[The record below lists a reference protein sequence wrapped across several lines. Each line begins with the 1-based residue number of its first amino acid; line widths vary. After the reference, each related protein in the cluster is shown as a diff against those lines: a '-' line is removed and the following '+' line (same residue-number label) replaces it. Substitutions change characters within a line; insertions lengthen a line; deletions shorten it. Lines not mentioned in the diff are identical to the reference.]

1 MKRINPFFT
10 FAFMV
15 NSMRYLLKI
24 ISFILFIGILL
35 SFSVNRGSNPNKD
48 RLLLELISY
57 VLERGHYNPRQI
69 DDNFSK
75 NVFNSYIK
83 GLDNQRRFFLQ
94 SDIDNFTKYRY
105 RIDDLI
111 KNSDI
116 SFFDLTIEKLFQRT
130 NQVNSFYS
138 ELLEKPFDFS
148 KEEFINLDFDNLPYS
163 RTLNDL
169 KKRWRMR
176 FKLSALQIYYDKKQ
190 EENDKKGKDS
200 MYQIKSDLALERE
213 ARESVIENVDIFFEN
228 VSQLERKDW
237 FTVFVNSIALE
248 FDPHTSYYAP
258 QEKDRFDTR
267 ISGKFEGIGARLQR
281 KNEQVHI
288 IEIIPGGPVWRDN
301 LLKVG
306 EIILKV
312 AQKDEEPIEIGNM
325 RLDDAV
331 NLIKGPKGTKVYLTV
346 KKVDG
351 IIEEVEIIRDVVE
364 LEESYAKSS
373 LIIKDSNKYG
383 LIELPQFYIDFDDY
397 SNRNAA
403 IDVKKEIN
411 QLKEKDVQGIIID
424 LRNNGGGSLKTVVD
438 ITGYFIKDG
447 PVVQVKSTGGR
458 KEILRDNDSSIIW
471 EGPLV
476 ILVNEFSA
484 SASEILAAAL
494 QDYKRAIVLGS
505 KQTFGKG
512 TVQNMVDLNRIISGS
527 TYGDLGA
534 VKLTTDKFYRIN
546 GGSTQLE
553 GVKSDVVI
561 LDRYSYIDL
570 GEKDQE
576 NPLSWDYIE
585 PTTFDFW
592 HYEIDYKSMLERSE
606 NRMKSSQYI
615 SLIDEQAKWVKQQQD
630 EYDYTL
636 NYNNLYQEKEFE
648 KKKIN
653 KFKKLNEFESGLQF
667 EWLPEPGK
675 KTINKEITL
684 RRNRW
689 IQSLKGDFYIDEA
702 TNILEDLNSKS
713 YNKLAQLKNS
723 KN

>member
-1 MKRINPFFT
+1 
-10 FAFMV
+10 MV

-24 ISFILFIGILL
+24 ISFILFTGILL

-148 KEEFINLDFDNLPYS
+148 KEEFINLDFDNLPYA

-190 EENDKKGKDS
+190 EENDKKDKDT

-312 AQKDEEPIEIGNM
+312 AQKDEDPIEIGNM

-689 IQSLKGDFYIDEA
+689 IQSLKADFYIDEA
-702 TNILEDLNSKS
+702 TNILEDLNSKN
-713 YNKLAQLKNS
+713 YNKLAQLK
-723 KN
+723 K

>member
-1 MKRINPFFT
+1 MINLIRHLP
-10 FAFMV
+10 
-15 NSMRYLLKI
+15 KI
-24 ISFILFIGILL
+24 FSFVLVLGIFL
-35 SFSVNRGSNPNKD
+35 SFSIHKETNPNKD
-48 RLLLELISY
+48 RLLLELVSY

-94 SDIDNFTKYRY
+94 SDIDNFSKYKE

-111 KNSDI
+111 KNSDT
-116 SFFDLTIEKLFQRT
+116 SFFDLTVEKLFQRIA
-130 NQVNSFYS
+130 QVESFYK
-138 ELLEKPFDFS
+138 ELLEEPFDFS
-148 KEEFINLDFDNLPYS
+148 KQEYINLDFDNLPYV

-176 FKLSALQIYYDKKQ
+176 FKLSSLQIYFDKKQ
-190 EENDKKGKDS
+190 EENDKKEKDNS
-200 MYQIKSDLALERE
+200 YIIRSDLILEKE
-213 ARESVIENVDIFFEN
+213 ARESVAENLNIFFEN
-228 VSQLERKDW
+228 VSQLDRNDW

-248 FDPHTSYYAP
+248 FDPHTTYYAP

-312 AQKDEEPIEIGNM
+312 AQKDQEPIEIGNM

-346 KKVDG
+346 KRVDG
-351 IIEEVEIIRDVVE
+351 IIEEVEIVRDVVE

-373 LIIKDSNKYG
+373 LIIKNNKTYG

-403 IDVKKEIN
+403 TDVKKEIN
-411 QLKEKDVQGIIID
+411 QLKEKNVQGIIID

-458 KEILRDNDSSIIW
+458 KEVLRDTDSSIIW

-585 PTTFDFW
+585 PTSYDSW
-592 HYEIDYKSMLERSE
+592 HKEIDYKYMLERSKE
-606 NRMKSSQYI
+606 RMNSSQYI
-615 SLIDEQAKWVKQQQD
+615 SLIEEQAKWVKQKQD

-636 NYNNLYQEKEFE
+636 NYNNLYKEKEFE
-648 KKKIN
+648 KEKIN
-653 KFKKLNEFESGLQF
+653 KFKKLSEFQSNLQF
-667 EWLPEPGK
+667 QWLPEPGK
-675 KTINKEITL
+675 KSFNEEVTL
-684 RRNRW
+684 RRDRW
-689 IQSLKGDFYIDEA
+689 IKSLKNDFYIDEA

-713 YNKLAQLKNS
+713 YNGLAHLKID
-723 KN
+723 KD

>member
-24 ISFILFIGILL
+24 ISFILFTGILL

-148 KEEFINLDFDNLPYS
+148 KEEFIKLDFDNLPYS

-190 EENDKKGKDS
+190 EENDKKGKDT

-689 IQSLKGDFYIDEA
+689 IQSLKADFYIDEA

>member
-1 MKRINPFFT
+1 
-10 FAFMV
+10 MV

-130 NQVNSFYS
+130 NQVNSFYR

-148 KEEFINLDFDNLPYS
+148 KEEFINLDFDNLSYS

-312 AQKDEEPIEIGNM
+312 AQKDEDPIEIGNM

-675 KTINKEITL
+675 KLINKEITL

-689 IQSLKGDFYIDEA
+689 IKSLKADFYIDEA
-702 TNILEDLNSKS
+702 TNILEDLNSKN
-713 YNKLAQLKNS
+713 YNKLAQLK
-723 KN
+723 K

>member
-1 MKRINPFFT
+1 
-10 FAFMV
+10 
-15 NSMRYLLKI
+15 MRYLLKI

-130 NQVNSFYS
+130 NQVNSFYR

-312 AQKDEEPIEIGNM
+312 AQKDEDPIEIGNM

-675 KTINKEITL
+675 KLINKEITL

-689 IQSLKGDFYIDEA
+689 IKSLKADFYIDEA
-702 TNILEDLNSKS
+702 TNILEDLNSKN
-713 YNKLAQLKNS
+713 YNKLAQLK
-723 KN
+723 K

>member
-1 MKRINPFFT
+1 
-10 FAFMV
+10 MV

-130 NQVNSFYS
+130 NQVNSFYR

-148 KEEFINLDFDNLPYS
+148 KQEFINLDFDNLPYS

-312 AQKDEEPIEIGNM
+312 AQKDEDPIEIGNM

-675 KTINKEITL
+675 KLINKEITL

-689 IQSLKGDFYIDEA
+689 IKSLKADFYIDEA
-702 TNILEDLNSKS
+702 TNILEDLNSKN
-713 YNKLAQLKNS
+713 YNKLAQLK
-723 KN
+723 K

>member
-24 ISFILFIGILL
+24 ISFILFTGILL

-689 IQSLKGDFYIDEA
+689 IQSLKADFYIDEA

-713 YNKLAQLKNS
+713 YNKLAQLKNN

>member
-1 MKRINPFFT
+1 
-10 FAFMV
+10 MV

-130 NQVNSFYS
+130 NQVNSFYR

-312 AQKDEEPIEIGNM
+312 AQKDEDPIEIGNM

-675 KTINKEITL
+675 KLINKEITL

-689 IQSLKGDFYIDEA
+689 IKSLKADFYIDEA
-702 TNILEDLNSKS
+702 TNILEDLNSKN
-713 YNKLAQLKNS
+713 YNKLAQLK
-723 KN
+723 K

>member
-1 MKRINPFFT
+1 MKYI
-10 FAFMV
+10 
-15 NSMRYLLKI
+15 LKT
-24 ISFILFIGILL
+24 ISFILALGLFL
-35 SFSVNRGSNPNKD
+35 SFSVYKDSDPNKD

-57 VLERGHYNPRQI
+57 VLERGHYNPKKI

-75 NVFNSYIK
+75 NVFSSYIK

-94 SDIDNFTKYRY
+94 SDIDNFSKYKNK
-105 RIDDLI
+105 IDDLI
-111 KNSDI
+111 ENSDI
-116 SFFDLTIEKLFQRT
+116 SFFDLTIEKLFQRIG
-130 NQVNSFYS
+130 QVNLFYQ

-148 KEEFINLDFDNLPYS
+148 KEEFINLDFDNLSYV

-190 EENDKKGKDS
+190 EENNKKKKDS
-200 MYQIKSDLALERE
+200 TYQIKSDLILERE
-213 ARESVIENVDIFFEN
+213 ARKSVTENVNIFFEN
-228 VSQLERKDW
+228 VSQLDRNDW

-248 FDPHTSYYAP
+248 FDPHTTYYAP

-281 KNEQVHI
+281 KNEEVHI

-306 EIILKV
+306 EVILKV
-312 AQKDEEPIEIGNM
+312 AQKDGDPIEIGNM

-346 KKVDG
+346 KRVDG
-351 IIEEVEIIRDVVE
+351 IIEEVEITRDVVE

-373 LIIKDSNKYG
+373 LIIKDNNKYG

-403 IDVKKEIN
+403 TDVKNEIN
-411 QLKEKDVQGIIID
+411 QLKEKNVQGIIID

-458 KEILRDNDSSIIW
+458 KEILRDTDSSIIW

-585 PTTFDFW
+585 PTSYDSW
-592 HYEIDYKSMLERSE
+592 HKEIDYKYMLERSKE
-606 NRMKSSQYI
+606 RMNSSQYI
-615 SLIDEQAKWVKQQQD
+615 SLIEEQAKWVKKKQD

-636 NYNNLYQEKEFE
+636 NYNNLYKEKEFE
-648 KKKIN
+648 KEKIN
-653 KFKKLNEFESGLQF
+653 KFKKLSEFQSNLQF
-667 EWLPEPGK
+667 QWLPEPGK
-675 KTINKEITL
+675 KSFNEEVTL
-684 RRNRW
+684 RRDRW
-689 IQSLKGDFYIDEA
+689 IKSLKSDFYIDEA
-702 TNILEDLNSKS
+702 TNILEDLNSKN
-713 YNKLAQLKNS
+713 YNGLAHLKIN
-723 KN
+723 KD

>member
-1 MKRINPFFT
+1 
-10 FAFMV
+10 MV

-24 ISFILFIGILL
+24 ISFILFTGILL

-689 IQSLKGDFYIDEA
+689 IQSLKADFYIDEA

>member
-1 MKRINPFFT
+1 
-10 FAFMV
+10 MV

-689 IQSLKGDFYIDEA
+689 IQSLKADFYIDEA
-702 TNILEDLNSKS
+702 TNILEDLNSKN
-713 YNKLAQLKNS
+713 YNKLAQLK
-723 KN
+723 K

>member
-1 MKRINPFFT
+1 
-10 FAFMV
+10 MV

-24 ISFILFIGILL
+24 ISFILFTGILL

-213 ARESVIENVDIFFEN
+213 ARESVNENVDIFFEN

-689 IQSLKGDFYIDEA
+689 IQSLKADFYIEEA

>member
-1 MKRINPFFT
+1 
-10 FAFMV
+10 MV

-312 AQKDEEPIEIGNM
+312 AQKDEDPIEIGNM

-351 IIEEVEIIRDVVE
+351 IVEEVEIIRDVVE

>member
-1 MKRINPFFT
+1 
-10 FAFMV
+10 MV
-15 NSMRYLLKI
+15 NSIKYLLKI

-35 SFSVNRGSNPNKD
+35 SFSVNIVSNPNKD

-57 VLERGHYNPRQI
+57 VLERGHYNPKQI

-75 NVFNSYIK
+75 NVFNTYIK

-130 NQVNSFYS
+130 NQVNSFYR

-351 IIEEVEIIRDVVE
+351 IVEEVEIIRDVVE

-403 IDVKKEIN
+403 VDVKKEIS

-675 KTINKEITL
+675 KLINKEITL

-689 IQSLKGDFYIDEA
+689 IKSLKADFYIDEA
-702 TNILEDLNSKS
+702 TNILEDLNSKN
-713 YNKLAQLKNS
+713 YNKLAQLK
-723 KN
+723 K

>member
-1 MKRINPFFT
+1 MINLIRHLP
-10 FAFMV
+10 
-15 NSMRYLLKI
+15 KI
-24 ISFILFIGILL
+24 FSFVLVLGIFL
-35 SFSVNRGSNPNKD
+35 SFSIHKETNPNKD
-48 RLLLELISY
+48 RLLLELVSY

-94 SDIDNFTKYRY
+94 SDIDNFSKYKE

-111 KNSDI
+111 KNSDT
-116 SFFDLTIEKLFQRT
+116 SFFDLTVEKLFQRIA
-130 NQVNSFYS
+130 QVESFYK

-148 KEEFINLDFDNLPYS
+148 KQEYINLDFDNLSYV

-176 FKLSALQIYYDKKQ
+176 FKLSSLQIYFDKKQ
-190 EENDKKGKDS
+190 EENDKKEKDNS
-200 MYQIKSDLALERE
+200 YIIRSDLILEKE
-213 ARESVIENVDIFFEN
+213 AREIVAENLNIFFEN
-228 VSQLERKDW
+228 VSQLDRNDW

-248 FDPHTSYYAP
+248 FDPHTTYYAP

-312 AQKDEEPIEIGNM
+312 AQKDQEPIEIGNM

-346 KKVDG
+346 KRVDG
-351 IIEEVEIIRDVVE
+351 IIEEVEIVRDVVE

-373 LIIKDSNKYG
+373 LIIKDNKTYG

-403 IDVKKEIN
+403 TDVKNEIN
-411 QLKEKDVQGIIID
+411 QLKEKNVQGIIID

-458 KEILRDNDSSIIW
+458 KEILRDTDSSIIW

-585 PTTFDFW
+585 PTSYDSW
-592 HYEIDYKSMLERSE
+592 HKEIDYKYMLERSKE
-606 NRMKSSQYI
+606 RMNSSQYI
-615 SLIDEQAKWVKQQQD
+615 SLIEEQAKWVKQKQD

-636 NYNNLYQEKEFE
+636 NYNNLYKEKEFE
-648 KKKIN
+648 KEKIN
-653 KFKKLNEFESGLQF
+653 KFKKLSEFQSNLQF
-667 EWLPEPGK
+667 QWLPEPGK
-675 KTINKEITL
+675 KSFNEEVTL
-684 RRNRW
+684 RRDRW
-689 IQSLKGDFYIDEA
+689 IKSLKSDFYIDEA
-702 TNILEDLNSKS
+702 TNILEDLNSKD
-713 YNKLAQLKNS
+713 YNGLAHLKIN
-723 KN
+723 KD

>member
-1 MKRINPFFT
+1 
-10 FAFMV
+10 MV

-24 ISFILFIGILL
+24 ISFILFTGILL

-312 AQKDEEPIEIGNM
+312 AQKNEEPIEIGNM

-689 IQSLKGDFYIDEA
+689 IQSLKADFYIDEA

>member
-1 MKRINPFFT
+1 MINLIRHLP
-10 FAFMV
+10 
-15 NSMRYLLKI
+15 KI
-24 ISFILFIGILL
+24 FSFVLVLGIFL
-35 SFSVNRGSNPNKD
+35 SFSIHKETNPNKD
-48 RLLLELISY
+48 RLLLELVSY

-94 SDIDNFTKYRY
+94 SDIDNFSKYKE

-111 KNSDI
+111 KNSDT
-116 SFFDLTIEKLFQRT
+116 SFFDLTVEKLFQRIA
-130 NQVNSFYS
+130 QVESFYK
-138 ELLEKPFDFS
+138 ELLEEPFDFS
-148 KEEFINLDFDNLPYS
+148 KQEYINLDFDNLSYV

-176 FKLSALQIYYDKKQ
+176 FKLSSLQIYFDKKQ
-190 EENDKKGKDS
+190 EENDKKEKDNS
-200 MYQIKSDLALERE
+200 YIIRSDLILEKE
-213 ARESVIENVDIFFEN
+213 ARESVAENLNIFFEN
-228 VSQLERKDW
+228 VSQLDRNDW

-248 FDPHTSYYAP
+248 FDPHTTYYAP

-312 AQKDEEPIEIGNM
+312 AQKDQEPIEIGNM

-346 KKVDG
+346 KRVDG
-351 IIEEVEIIRDVVE
+351 IIEEVEIVRDVVE

-373 LIIKDSNKYG
+373 LIIKNNKTYG

-403 IDVKKEIN
+403 TDVKNEIN
-411 QLKEKDVQGIIID
+411 QLKEKNVQGIIID

-447 PVVQVKSTGGR
+447 PIVQVKSTGGR
-458 KEILRDNDSSIIW
+458 KEILRDTDSSIIW

-585 PTTFDFW
+585 PTSYDSW
-592 HYEIDYKSMLERSE
+592 HKEIDYKYMLERSKE
-606 NRMKSSQYI
+606 RMNSSQYI
-615 SLIDEQAKWVKQQQD
+615 SLIEEQAKWVKQKQD

-636 NYNNLYQEKEFE
+636 NYNDLYKEKEFE
-648 KKKIN
+648 KEKIN
-653 KFKKLNEFESGLQF
+653 KFKKLSEFQSNLQF
-667 EWLPEPGK
+667 QWLPEPGK
-675 KTINKEITL
+675 KSFNEEVTL
-684 RRNRW
+684 RRDRW
-689 IQSLKGDFYIDEA
+689 IKSLKSDFYIDEA
-702 TNILEDLNSKS
+702 TNILEDLNSKN
-713 YNKLAQLKNS
+713 YNGLAHLKIN
-723 KN
+723 KD

>member
-1 MKRINPFFT
+1 M
-10 FAFMV
+10 
-15 NSMRYLLKI
+15 
-24 ISFILFIGILL
+24 
-35 SFSVNRGSNPNKD
+35 
-48 RLLLELISY
+48 
-57 VLERGHYNPRQI
+57 
-69 DDNFSK
+69 
-75 NVFNSYIK
+75 
-83 GLDNQRRFFLQ
+83 
-94 SDIDNFTKYRY
+94 
-105 RIDDLI
+105 
-111 KNSDI
+111 
-116 SFFDLTIEKLFQRT
+116 
-130 NQVNSFYS
+130 
-138 ELLEKPFDFS
+138 
-148 KEEFINLDFDNLPYS
+148 PYS

-312 AQKDEEPIEIGNM
+312 AQKDEDPIEIGNM

-675 KTINKEITL
+675 KSINKEITL

-689 IQSLKGDFYIDEA
+689 IKSLKADFYIDEA
-702 TNILEDLNSKS
+702 TNILEDLNSKN
-713 YNKLAQLKNS
+713 YNKLAQLK
-723 KN
+723 K

>member
-1 MKRINPFFT
+1 
-10 FAFMV
+10 MV

-24 ISFILFIGILL
+24 ISFILFTGILL

-312 AQKDEEPIEIGNM
+312 AQKDEDPIEIGNM

>member
-1 MKRINPFFT
+1 
-10 FAFMV
+10 MV
-15 NSMRYLLKI
+15 NSTRYLLKI

-35 SFSVNRGSNPNKD
+35 SFSVNRGFNPNKD

-130 NQVNSFYS
+130 NQVNSFYR

-312 AQKDEEPIEIGNM
+312 AQKDEDPIEIGNM

-383 LIELPQFYIDFDDY
+383 LIELPQF
-397 SNRNAA
+397 
-403 IDVKKEIN
+403 
-411 QLKEKDVQGIIID
+411 
-424 LRNNGGGSLKTVVD
+424 
-438 ITGYFIKDG
+438 
-447 PVVQVKSTGGR
+447 
-458 KEILRDNDSSIIW
+458 
-471 EGPLV
+471 
-476 ILVNEFSA
+476 
-484 SASEILAAAL
+484 
-494 QDYKRAIVLGS
+494 
-505 KQTFGKG
+505 
-512 TVQNMVDLNRIISGS
+512 
-527 TYGDLGA
+527 
-534 VKLTTDKFYRIN
+534 
-546 GGSTQLE
+546 
-553 GVKSDVVI
+553 
-561 LDRYSYIDL
+561 
-570 GEKDQE
+570 
-576 NPLSWDYIE
+576 
-585 PTTFDFW
+585 
-592 HYEIDYKSMLERSE
+592 
-606 NRMKSSQYI
+606 
-615 SLIDEQAKWVKQQQD
+615 
-630 EYDYTL
+630 
-636 NYNNLYQEKEFE
+636 
-648 KKKIN
+648 
-653 KFKKLNEFESGLQF
+653 
-667 EWLPEPGK
+667 
-675 KTINKEITL
+675 
-684 RRNRW
+684 
-689 IQSLKGDFYIDEA
+689 
-702 TNILEDLNSKS
+702 
-713 YNKLAQLKNS
+713 
-723 KN
+723 

>member
-1 MKRINPFFT
+1 
-10 FAFMV
+10 MV

-689 IQSLKGDFYIDEA
+689 IQSLKADFYIDEA

-713 YNKLAQLKNS
+713 YNKLAQLKNN

>member
-1 MKRINPFFT
+1 
-10 FAFMV
+10 MV

-35 SFSVNRGSNPNKD
+35 SFSVNRGFNPNKD

-130 NQVNSFYS
+130 NQVNSFYR

-200 MYQIKSDLALERE
+200 MYQIKSDIALEIE

-312 AQKDEEPIEIGNM
+312 AQKDEDPIEIGNM

-689 IQSLKGDFYIDEA
+689 IQSLKADFYIDEA
-702 TNILEDLNSKS
+702 TNILEDLNSKKD
-713 YNKLAQLKNS
+713 NKLAQLK
-723 KN
+723 K

>member
-1 MKRINPFFT
+1 MI
-10 FAFMV
+10 
-15 NSMRYLLKI
+15 NSMKYILKT
-24 ISFILFIGILL
+24 ISFILVLGLFL
-35 SFSVNRGSNPNKD
+35 SFSVYKGSDPNKD

-57 VLERGHYNPRQI
+57 VLERGHYNPKKI

-75 NVFNSYIK
+75 NVFSSYIK
-83 GLDNQRRFFLQ
+83 ELDNQRRFFLQ
-94 SDIDNFTKYRY
+94 SDIANFSKYKN

-116 SFFDLTIEKLFQRT
+116 SFFDLTIEKLFQRIG
-130 NQVNSFYS
+130 QVNLFYQ

-148 KEEFINLDFDNLPYS
+148 KEEFINLDFDNLSYV

-169 KKRWRMR
+169 KIRWRMR

-190 EENDKKGKDS
+190 EENDKKKKDS
-200 MYQIKSDLALERE
+200 TYQIKSDLILERE
-213 ARESVIENVDIFFEN
+213 ARESVTENVNIFFEN
-228 VSQLERKDW
+228 VSQLDRNDW

-248 FDPHTSYYAP
+248 FDPHTTYYAP

-306 EIILKV
+306 EVILKV
-312 AQKDEEPIEIGNM
+312 AQKDEDPIEIGNM

-346 KKVDG
+346 KRVDG
-351 IIEEVEIIRDVVE
+351 IIEEVEITRDVVE

-373 LIIKDSNKYG
+373 LIIKENNKYG
-383 LIELPQFYIDFDDY
+383 LIELPQFYIDFNDY

-447 PVVQVKSTGGR
+447 PVVQVKSTGGK
-458 KEILRDNDSSIIW
+458 KEILRDTDSSIIW

-585 PTTFDFW
+585 PTNFDFW
-592 HYEIDYKSMLERSE
+592 HDEINYKYMLERSQ
-606 NRMKSSQYI
+606 NRMKTSQYI

-636 NYNNLYQEKEFE
+636 NYDNLYKEKEVD

-653 KFKKLNEFESGLQF
+653 KFKKLNEFESGLLF

-675 KTINKEITL
+675 KTFNKEITL

-689 IQSLKGDFYIDEA
+689 TKSLKGDFYIDEA
-702 TNILEDLNSKS
+702 TNILEDLNSKN
-713 YNKLAQLKNS
+713 YNKLAQLKKS
-723 KN
+723 KD

>member
-1 MKRINPFFT
+1 
-10 FAFMV
+10 MV

-24 ISFILFIGILL
+24 ISFILFTGILL

-213 ARESVIENVDIFFEN
+213 ARESVIENLDIFFEN

-331 NLIKGPKGTKVYLTV
+331 NLIKGPKGTKVFLTV

-585 PTTFDFW
+585 PTAFDFW

-689 IQSLKGDFYIDEA
+689 IQSLKADFYIDEA

>member
-1 MKRINPFFT
+1 
-10 FAFMV
+10 MV

-312 AQKDEEPIEIGNM
+312 AQKDEDPIEIGNM

-689 IQSLKGDFYIDEA
+689 IKSLKADFYIDEA
-702 TNILEDLNSKS
+702 TNILEDLNSKN
-713 YNKLAQLKNS
+713 YNKLAQLK
-723 KN
+723 K

>member
-1 MKRINPFFT
+1 MKYI
-10 FAFMV
+10 
-15 NSMRYLLKI
+15 LKI
-24 ISFILFIGILL
+24 ISFILVLGLFL
-35 SFSVNRGSNPNKD
+35 SFSVYKGSDPNKD

-57 VLERGHYNPRQI
+57 VLERGHYNPRKI

-75 NVFNSYIK
+75 NVFSSYIK

-94 SDIDNFTKYRY
+94 SDIDNFSKYKN

-111 KNSDI
+111 NNSDI
-116 SFFDLTIEKLFQRT
+116 SFFDLTIEKLFQRIG
-130 NQVNSFYS
+130 QVNLFYQ

-148 KEEFINLDFDNLPYS
+148 KEEFINLDFDNLSYV

-169 KKRWRMR
+169 KIRWRMR
-176 FKLSALQIYYDKKQ
+176 FKLSTLQIYYDKKQ
-190 EENDKKGKDS
+190 EENDKKKKDS
-200 MYQIKSDLALERE
+200 TYQIKSDLILERE
-213 ARESVIENVDIFFEN
+213 SRESVTENVNIFFEN
-228 VSQLERKDW
+228 VSQLDRNDW

-248 FDPHTSYYAP
+248 FDPHTTYYAP
-258 QEKDRFDTR
+258 QQKDRFDTR

-306 EIILKV
+306 EVILKV
-312 AQKDEEPIEIGNM
+312 AQKDEDPIEIGNM

-346 KKVDG
+346 KRVDG
-351 IIEEVEIIRDVVE
+351 IIEEVEITRDVVE

-373 LIIKDSNKYG
+373 LIIKDNNKYG

-447 PVVQVKSTGGR
+447 PVVQVKSTGGK
-458 KEILRDNDSSIIW
+458 KEILRDTDSSIIW

-585 PTTFDFW
+585 PTSFDFW
-592 HYEIDYKSMLERSE
+592 HDEINYKYMLERSQ
-606 NRMKSSQYI
+606 NRMKTSQYI

-636 NYNNLYQEKEFE
+636 NYDNLYKEKEVE

-653 KFKKLNEFESGLQF
+653 KFKKLNEFESGLLF

-675 KTINKEITL
+675 KTFNKEITL

-689 IQSLKGDFYIDEA
+689 IKSLKRDFYIDEA
-702 TNILEDLNSKS
+702 TSILEDLNSKN
-713 YNKLAQLKNS
+713 YNKLAQLKKS
-723 KN
+723 KD

>member
-1 MKRINPFFT
+1 
-10 FAFMV
+10 MV

-24 ISFILFIGILL
+24 ISFILFTGILL

-148 KEEFINLDFDNLPYS
+148 KEELINLDFDNLPYS

-689 IQSLKGDFYIDEA
+689 IQSLKADFYIDEA

>member
-1 MKRINPFFT
+1 
-10 FAFMV
+10 MV

-57 VLERGHYNPRQI
+57 VLERGHYNPIQI

-116 SFFDLTIEKLFQRT
+116 SFFDLTVEKLFQRT
-130 NQVNSFYS
+130 NQVNSFYR

-312 AQKDEEPIEIGNM
+312 AQKDEDPIEIGNM

-675 KTINKEITL
+675 KLINKEITL

-689 IQSLKGDFYIDEA
+689 IKSLKADFYIDEA
-702 TNILEDLNSKS
+702 TNILEDLNSKN
-713 YNKLAQLKNS
+713 YNKLAQLK
-723 KN
+723 K

>member
-1 MKRINPFFT
+1 
-10 FAFMV
+10 MV

-105 RIDDLI
+105 KIDDLI

-130 NQVNSFYS
+130 SQVNSFYR
-138 ELLEKPFDFS
+138 ELLAKPFDFS
-148 KEEFINLDFDNLPYS
+148 KEEFINLDFDNLSYS

-312 AQKDEEPIEIGNM
+312 AQKDEDPIEIGNM

-675 KTINKEITL
+675 KLINKEITL

-689 IQSLKGDFYIDEA
+689 IKSLKADFYIDEA
-702 TNILEDLNSKS
+702 TNILEDLNSKN
-713 YNKLAQLKNS
+713 YNKLAQLK
-723 KN
+723 K

>member
-1 MKRINPFFT
+1 MINLIRHLPKIFPF
-10 FAFMV
+10 V
-15 NSMRYLLKI
+15 LVL
-24 ISFILFIGILL
+24 GIFL
-35 SFSVNRGSNPNKD
+35 SFSIHKETNPNKD
-48 RLLLELISY
+48 RLLLELVSY

-94 SDIDNFTKYRY
+94 SDIDNFSKYKE

-111 KNSDI
+111 KNSDT
-116 SFFDLTIEKLFQRT
+116 SFFDLTVEKLFQRIA
-130 NQVNSFYS
+130 QVESFYK
-138 ELLEKPFDFS
+138 ELLEEPFDFS
-148 KEEFINLDFDNLPYS
+148 KQEYINLDFDNLPYV

-176 FKLSALQIYYDKKQ
+176 FKLSSLQIYFDKKQ
-190 EENDKKGKDS
+190 EENDKKEKDNS
-200 MYQIKSDLALERE
+200 YIIRSDLILEKE
-213 ARESVIENVDIFFEN
+213 ARESVAENLNIFFEN
-228 VSQLERKDW
+228 VSQLDRNDW

-248 FDPHTSYYAP
+248 FDPHTTYYAP

-312 AQKDEEPIEIGNM
+312 AQKNQEPIEIGNM

-346 KKVDG
+346 KRVDG
-351 IIEEVEIIRDVVE
+351 IIEEVEIVRDVVE

-373 LIIKDSNKYG
+373 LIIKDNKTYG

-403 IDVKKEIN
+403 TDVKNEIN
-411 QLKEKDVQGIIID
+411 QLKEKNVQGIIID

-447 PVVQVKSTGGR
+447 PIVQVKSTGGR
-458 KEILRDNDSSIIW
+458 KEILRDTDSSIIW

-585 PTTFDFW
+585 PTSYDSW
-592 HYEIDYKSMLERSE
+592 HKEIDYKYMLERSKE
-606 NRMKSSQYI
+606 RMNSSQYI
-615 SLIDEQAKWVKQQQD
+615 SLIEEQAKWVKQKQD

-636 NYNNLYQEKEFE
+636 NYNNLYKEKEFE
-648 KKKIN
+648 KEKIN
-653 KFKKLNEFESGLQF
+653 KFKKLSEFQSNLQF
-667 EWLPEPGK
+667 QWLPEPGK
-675 KTINKEITL
+675 KSFNEEVTL
-684 RRNRW
+684 RRDRW
-689 IQSLKGDFYIDEA
+689 IKSLKSDFYIDEA
-702 TNILEDLNSKS
+702 TNILEDLNSKN
-713 YNKLAQLKNS
+713 YNGLAHLKIN
-723 KN
+723 KD

>member
-1 MKRINPFFT
+1 
-10 FAFMV
+10 MV

-130 NQVNSFYS
+130 NQVNSFYR

-228 VSQLERKDW
+228 ISQLERKDW

-312 AQKDEEPIEIGNM
+312 AQKDEDPIEIGNM

-403 IDVKKEIN
+403 IDVKKEI
-411 QLKEKDVQGIIID
+411 
-424 LRNNGGGSLKTVVD
+424 
-438 ITGYFIKDG
+438 
-447 PVVQVKSTGGR
+447 
-458 KEILRDNDSSIIW
+458 
-471 EGPLV
+471 
-476 ILVNEFSA
+476 
-484 SASEILAAAL
+484 
-494 QDYKRAIVLGS
+494 
-505 KQTFGKG
+505 
-512 TVQNMVDLNRIISGS
+512 
-527 TYGDLGA
+527 
-534 VKLTTDKFYRIN
+534 IN
-546 GGSTQLE
+546 L
-553 GVKSDVVI
+553 
-561 LDRYSYIDL
+561 
-570 GEKDQE
+570 
-576 NPLSWDYIE
+576 
-585 PTTFDFW
+585 
-592 HYEIDYKSMLERSE
+592 
-606 NRMKSSQYI
+606 
-615 SLIDEQAKWVKQQQD
+615 
-630 EYDYTL
+630 
-636 NYNNLYQEKEFE
+636 
-648 KKKIN
+648 KKKM
-653 KFKKLNEFESGLQF
+653 
-667 EWLPEPGK
+667 
-675 KTINKEITL
+675 
-684 RRNRW
+684 
-689 IQSLKGDFYIDEA
+689 
-702 TNILEDLNSKS
+702 SKAS
-713 YNKLAQLKNS
+713 
-723 KN
+723 

>member
-1 MKRINPFFT
+1 MINLIRHLPKIFPF
-10 FAFMV
+10 V
-15 NSMRYLLKI
+15 LVL
-24 ISFILFIGILL
+24 GIFL
-35 SFSVNRGSNPNKD
+35 SFSIHKETNPNKD
-48 RLLLELISY
+48 RLLLELVSY

-94 SDIDNFTKYRY
+94 SDVDNFSKYEE

-111 KNSDI
+111 KNSDT
-116 SFFDLTIEKLFQRT
+116 SFFDLTVEKLFQRIA
-130 NQVNSFYS
+130 QVESFYK

-148 KEEFINLDFDNLPYS
+148 KQEYINLDFDNLSYV

-176 FKLSALQIYYDKKQ
+176 FKLSSLQIFFDKKQ
-190 EENDKKGKDS
+190 EENDKKEKDNS
-200 MYQIKSDLALERE
+200 YIIRSDLILEKE
-213 ARESVIENVDIFFEN
+213 AREIVAENLNIFFEN
-228 VSQLERKDW
+228 VSQLDRNDW

-248 FDPHTSYYAP
+248 FDPHTTYYAP
-258 QEKDRFDTR
+258 QDKDRFDTR

-281 KNEQVHI
+281 KNQQVHI

-312 AQKDEEPIEIGNM
+312 AQKDQEPIEIGNM

-346 KKVDG
+346 KRVDG
-351 IIEEVEIIRDVVE
+351 IIEEVEIVRDVVE

-373 LIIKDSNKYG
+373 LIIKDNKTYG

-403 IDVKKEIN
+403 TDVKNEIN
-411 QLKEKDVQGIIID
+411 QLKEKNVQGIIID

-458 KEILRDNDSSIIW
+458 KEILRDTDSSIIW

-585 PTTFDFW
+585 PTSFDSW
-592 HYEIDYKSMLERSE
+592 HKEIDYKYMLERSKE
-606 NRMKSSQYI
+606 RMNSSQYI
-615 SLIDEQAKWVKQQQD
+615 SLIEEQAKWVKQKQD

-636 NYNNLYQEKEFE
+636 NYNNLYKEKEFE
-648 KKKIN
+648 KEKIN
-653 KFKKLNEFESGLQF
+653 KFKKLSEFQSNLQF
-667 EWLPEPGK
+667 QWLPEPGK
-675 KTINKEITL
+675 KSFNEEVTL
-684 RRNRW
+684 RRDRW
-689 IQSLKGDFYIDEA
+689 IKSLKSDFYIDEA
-702 TNILEDLNSKS
+702 TNILEDLNSKD
-713 YNKLAQLKNS
+713 YNGLAHLKIN
-723 KN
+723 KD